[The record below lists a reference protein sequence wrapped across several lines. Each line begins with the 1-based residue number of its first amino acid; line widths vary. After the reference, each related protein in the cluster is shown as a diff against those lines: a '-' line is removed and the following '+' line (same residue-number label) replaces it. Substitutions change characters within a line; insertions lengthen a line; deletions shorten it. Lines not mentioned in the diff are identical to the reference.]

1 MAKTLKK
8 KPVKKSTKKV
18 VEVDHKH
25 DIVKDSSKLRDAL
38 KARWK
43 EVGFTQAAISEDAT
57 DKGQVGI
64 TRQAINRYLK
74 NPYAK
79 GALNQQQI
87 VWLSWRWYIPVTL
100 KIGIPQ
106 GDVSYV
112 IPEVYDEDK
121 AFKLLKKA
129 LGK

>member
-1 MAKTLKK
+1 MAKRVIK
-8 KPVKKSTKKV
+8 KPAKKAKV
-18 VEVDHKH
+18 EEKDYKH
-25 DIVKDSSKLRDAL
+25 DIVKDSTKLRDAL

-43 EVGFTQAAISEDAT
+43 EVGLTQAAISEDAT
-57 DKGQVGI
+57 EKGQVGV

-100 KIGIPQ
+100 KIGIPD
-106 GDVSYV
+106 GDINYNV
-112 IPEVYDEDK
+112 PAEYDEEK
-121 AFKLLKKA
+121 AFKLLKRA

>member
-1 MAKTLKK
+1 MAKKVIKK
-8 KPVKKSTKKV
+8 RPAKKSKV
-18 VEVDHKH
+18 EEKDYKH
-25 DIVKDSSKLRDAL
+25 DIVKDSTKLRDAL

-43 EVGFTQAAISEDAT
+43 EVGLTQAAISEDAT
-57 DKGQVGI
+57 TRGQIGI

-74 NPYAK
+74 SPYAK

-100 KIGIPQ
+100 KIGIPSS
-106 GDVSYV
+106 DVNY
-112 IPEVYDEDK
+112 EVPSEYDEDK
-121 AFKLLKKA
+121 AFKLLKRA

>member
-8 KPVKKSTKKV
+8 KPVKKSAKKT
-18 VEVDHKH
+18 VEVEHKH

-43 EVGFTQAAISEDAT
+43 EVGLTQAAISEDAT

-106 GDVSYV
+106 GDVSYDV
-112 IPEVYDEDK
+112 PEVYDEDK